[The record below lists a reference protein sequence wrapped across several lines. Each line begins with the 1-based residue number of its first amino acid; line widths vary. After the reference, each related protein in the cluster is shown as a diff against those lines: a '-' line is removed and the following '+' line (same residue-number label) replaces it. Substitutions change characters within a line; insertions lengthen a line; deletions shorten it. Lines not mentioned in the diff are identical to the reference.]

1 MVIELTKTKTE
12 ECHTQPAIEVERL
25 EETRD
30 ETAEKIEEL
39 DQRFGKVDDE
49 EEKVQVALELRSLKT
64 RDDRTGNLR
73 LCSHYT

>member
-1 MVIELTKTKTE
+1 MALKVNNKIQT
-12 ECHTQPAIEVERL
+12 AAEVERL
-25 EETRD
+25 KETRD
-30 ETAEKIEEL
+30 EIAKKVEEL

-49 EEKVQVALELRSLKT
+49 EEKVHVALELRSLKT

>member
-1 MVIELTKTKTE
+1 MALKVNNKIQT
-12 ECHTQPAIEVERL
+12 AAEVERL
-25 EETRD
+25 KETRD
-30 ETAEKIEEL
+30 EIAKKIEDSSTIRL

-64 RDDRTGNLR
+64 RDDKTGNLR